1 MPLKVQKVLPIYV
14 QEKFSS
20 GDDMVADGNIS
31 VKINVELRPFGQVAI
46 GAGYA
51 HPDRF
56 PPPEKPA
63 SPETPVMPLMSSA
76 ITPGFARPISV

>member
-1 MPLKVQKVLPIYV
+1 MPLKDEKMLPIYG
-14 QEKFSS
+14 QETFSNA
-20 GDDMVADGNIS
+20 DDMVADGNIS

-46 GAGYA
+46 DAGYA

-56 PPPEKPA
+56 PQPEEPA

-76 ITPGFARPISV
+76 ITPGFARPVSV

>member
-1 MPLKVQKVLPIYV
+1 MVPI
-14 QEKFSS
+14 
-20 GDDMVADGNIS
+20 DRDIS
-31 VKINVELRPFGQVAI
+31 VKINLALRPFGQVAV

-56 PPPEKPA
+56 LPTDEPA
-63 SPETPVMPLMSSA
+63 APVTPVMPLMSSA